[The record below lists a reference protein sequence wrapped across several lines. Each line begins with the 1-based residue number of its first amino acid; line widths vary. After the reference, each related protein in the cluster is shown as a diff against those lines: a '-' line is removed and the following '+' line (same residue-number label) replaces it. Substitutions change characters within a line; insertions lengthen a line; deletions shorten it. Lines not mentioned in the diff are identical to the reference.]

1 MWKCKKCGCDKF
13 YQTFKGVFLIE
24 KADKNQEIITSDD
37 RVEKY
42 SKFYC
47 DNCKKSGLTLDEVAE
62 WEEEDERD

>member
-24 KADKNQEIITSDD
+24 KADKNQEIITSDNH
-37 RVEKY
+37 VEKY

-47 DNCKKSGLTLDEVAE
+47 DSCKKSGWTLDEVAE
-62 WEEEDERD
+62 WDDKE